1 MDALDL
7 VLVWVIASLASALAL
22 MLLARLRDLRTIRTE
37 ETELRVARMRIA
49 ELERARTR
57 PEREPA
63 RRFSRV

>member
-7 VLVWVIASLASALAL
+7 VLTGFVAVLASALAL

-37 ETELRVARMRIA
+37 AVELEAARTRIA
-49 ELERARTR
+49 ELERTR
-57 PEREPA
+57 DRRELAPA